1 MEPRWQHRQRCERSR
16 GHCQDHRGQQVAG
29 ETTEEGLPQQQQAVL
44 LEQRRLNLQRLHDKL
59 YRGRY
64 LTPQDFQPRFCET
77 QRRGLTKTS
86 TGCIKR
92 RLEFDPTL
100 GMGCQCMAVQ
110 ERKRREAHR
119 EANREGR
126 RGATAAAAKREWER
140 HDDKA
145 QCKGKQVGA

>member
-1 MEPRWQHRQRCERSR
+1 MKQ
-16 GHCQDHRGQQVAG
+16 GCQDHRGQQLAV
-29 ETTEEGLPQQQQAVL
+29 ETTEGLLQQQQAVL
-44 LEQRRLNLQRLHDKL
+44 LEQRRLYDTNLQKLHDKL

-77 QRRGLTKTS
+77 QSHGLTKTL

-92 RLEFDPTL
+92 RLCIRSRSLTSSSST
-100 GMGCQCMAVQ
+100 
-110 ERKRREAHR
+110 RHS

-126 RGATAAAAKREWER
+126 RGTTAAAAKREWER

-145 QCKGKQVGA
+145 QCKGKQVG